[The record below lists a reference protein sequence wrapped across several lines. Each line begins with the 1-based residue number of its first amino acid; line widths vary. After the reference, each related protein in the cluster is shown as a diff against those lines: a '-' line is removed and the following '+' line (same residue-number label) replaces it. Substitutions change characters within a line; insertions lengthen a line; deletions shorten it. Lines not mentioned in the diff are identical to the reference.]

1 VLNPDVVVRSRGV
14 MEKCS
19 FCVQRIQSGKLKSKI
34 EGHTIKDGDI
44 NPACAQACPTN
55 ALVFG
60 NVNDKD
66 SRVAKLIEEERSYL
80 LLADLDTQPNVFYMT
95 KVRNSEKAILE

>member
-1 VLNPDVVVRSRGV
+1 

-19 FCVQRIQSGKLKSKI
+19 FCLQRIQGGKLKAKI
-34 EGHTIKDGDI
+34 AGRPVKDGEV
-44 NPACAQACPTN
+44 NPACAQSCPTQ

-60 NVNDKD
+60 NMNDPD
-66 SRVAKLIEEERSYL
+66 SRVAKLMDNERNYL